1 MNILILDD
9 ESHARVSVKSYLNR
23 FMGVDYSFWEA
34 DNIEDA
40 VKITENQPVDLAFL
54 DIHLG
59 QGTSFDF
66 LARFDQIPFKIIFI
80 SGHNEYAVKA
90 FRFNAVDYILKPIE
104 PREFEEALEKAK
116 DALPLSNQLL
126 DKLTADMTSDDIPK
140 IVLRDIQSVYFVEVK
155 EIVYCQSE
163 NNYTTFFLRDG
174 SQITI
179 SKTLKGY
186 ETLLRPSG
194 FFRTHRSYLIN
205 LKMIRSF
212 DKKEGG
218 SIKMVDGSTIP
229 LARNKRETFAKL
241 MQVS

>member
-9 ESHARVSVKSYLNR
+9 ESHARISVKSYLNR
-23 FMGVDYSFWEA
+23 FLDSDYSFWEA
-34 DNIEDA
+34 ETIDQALTIAEEHP
-40 VKITENQPVDLAFL
+40 IDLAFL
-54 DIHLG
+54 DIHLS

-66 LARFDQIPFKIIFI
+66 LAHFEKIPFRIIFI
-80 SGHNEYAVKA
+80 PGHNDYALKA

-116 DALPLSNQLL
+116 EAIPMSTQLL
-126 DKLTADMTSDDIPK
+126 DKLTSDMASDEIPK
-140 IVLRDIQSVYFVEVK
+140 IVLRDIHSVYFVEVQ
-155 EIVYCQSE
+155 EIIYCQSD
-163 NNYTTFFLRDG
+163 NNYTTFFLKDG
-174 SQITI
+174 SHITI

-186 ETLLRPSG
+186 ESLLRPLG

-241 MQVS
+241 MQLG